1 MFEAIKYVT
10 GGLTLVAFIAA
21 VVAALIRTSLKQKEG
36 LIRSATDARR
46 NELVDT
52 ALEGFR
58 VDTADLTKRQKY
70 ELLTARMVLREGRLT
85 KLLYFGLVIAIVA
98 GIGYLWLSKS
108 QGSPY
113 VHWSSV
119 VTDLPLQQCEALTRE
134 AYRLTGIVETENPV
148 MDESSV
154 GQVGIAAPVTSVIV
168 CVRTG
173 EKTTV
178 MVIASG
184 PDQTITQNRQAQLRD
199 VVQNELPRLLRSQ

>member
-36 LIRSATDARR
+36 LIRHATDARR
-46 NELVDT
+46 SELVET

-98 GIGYLWLSKS
+98 RDWLS
-108 QGSPY
+108 
-113 VHWSSV
+113 
-119 VTDLPLQQCEALTRE
+119 LALQ
-134 AYRLTGIVETENPV
+134 
-148 MDESSV
+148 
-154 GQVGIAAPVTSVIV
+154 
-168 CVRTG
+168 
-173 EKTTV
+173 K
-178 MVIASG
+178 
-184 PDQTITQNRQAQLRD
+184 
-199 VVQNELPRLLRSQ
+199 PRLPICSLVV

>member
-1 MFEAIKYVT
+1 MLIVALLIYAGYAALMLYAHRDKDCGRTSTTMEIGDLVVVGPVGQKATWKRQEAIKF
-10 GGLTLVAFIAA
+10 AFE
-21 VVAALIRTSLKQKEG
+21 Q
-36 LIRSATDARR
+36 
-46 NELVDT
+46 
-52 ALEGFR
+52 LEGQI
-58 VDTADLTKRQKY
+58 T
-70 ELLTARMVLREGRLT
+70 LLMAAA
-85 KLLYFGLVIAIVA
+85 IAIVA

-154 GQVGIAAPVTSVIV
+154 GQVGIAEPVTSVIV

-199 VVQNELPRLLRSQ
+199 VVQNELPGC